1 MPDPVNLPR
10 KLFIPGLQKVTVTPQ
25 ADGSI
30 DVIGN
35 FASGTVNVTGGPLSF
50 NPMALLTLFE
60 DLATDL
66 PKLIADVTGRLRGD
80 ASGPAPAPP
89 TPAPTPTS
97 PTH

>member
-1 MPDPVNLPR
+1 MIMPDPVYLPR

-66 PKLIADVTGRLRGD
+66 PKLIADVTAVFG
-80 ASGPAPAPP
+80 ATPPAPAP
-89 TPAPTPTS
+89 TPTPTS

>member
-10 KLFIPGLQKVTVTPQ
+10 KLFIPGLQKVTVIPRPTARSMSSATSRP
-25 ADGSI
+25 APL
-30 DVIGN
+30 
-35 FASGTVNVTGGPLSF
+35 NVTGGPLSF
-50 NPMALLTLFE
+50 NPLALLTLFE

-66 PKLIADVTGRLRGD
+66 PKIIADVQAVFAAT
-80 ASGPAPAPP
+80 PPVP

>member
-50 NPMALLTLFE
+50 NPLALLTLFE

-66 PKLIADVTGRLRGD
+66 PKIIADVQAVFAAT
-80 ASGPAPAPP
+80 PPVP

>member
-1 MPDPVNLPR
+1 MIMPDPVNLPR

-30 DVIGN
+30 DVVGN
-35 FASGTVNVTGGPLSF
+35 FAAGTVNITGGPLSF
-50 NPMALLTLFE
+50 NPLALLTLFE

-66 PKLIADVTGRLRGD
+66 PKLIADVTAVFG
-80 ASGPAPAPP
+80 ATPPVPAPAP
-89 TPAPTPTS
+89 TPTPTS